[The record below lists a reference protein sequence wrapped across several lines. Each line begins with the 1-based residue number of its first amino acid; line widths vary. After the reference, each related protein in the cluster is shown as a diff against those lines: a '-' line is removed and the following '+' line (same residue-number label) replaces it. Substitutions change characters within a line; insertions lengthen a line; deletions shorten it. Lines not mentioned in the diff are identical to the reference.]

1 MRALI
6 VYESIYGN
14 THVVANHIAEGLR
27 EHFDVDVVPV
37 GEATAAR
44 VAAADLLVVGGP
56 THIHGMSSTRSR
68 QAGRDAAQKPGHE
81 IDLDPDAEGEGLRDW
96 FHVLPATAPRAA
108 AAFDTRYDATAVLT
122 GRASRGIGGR
132 LTELGFHLVAQP
144 ESFLVDK
151 ENHLLAGESDRAE
164 TWAASLVAHV
174 PARGATVTQR

>member
-27 EHFDVDVVPV
+27 THFDVDVVPV
-37 GEATAAR
+37 GKATAER

-56 THIHGMSSTRSR
+56 THVHAMSTTRSR
-68 QAGRDAAQKPGHE
+68 QAGRDAAHKPGHE
-81 IDLDPDAEGEGLRDW
+81 THLDPDAEGEGLRDW
-96 FHVLPATAPRAA
+96 FHTLPATAPRAA
-108 AAFDTRYDATAVLT
+108 ASFDTRIAAAAVLT
-122 GRASRGIGGR
+122 GRASRGIGRR
-132 LTELGFHLVAQP
+132 LAELGFHLVVEP

-164 TWAASLVAHV
+164 KWAISVASHV
-174 PARGATVTQR
+174 PARA